1 MHSEIAGQDPP
12 RCGQSTRNVGCGFFV
27 QSLRSDQHIA
37 SGSFAGDEVLHLAH
51 PFYAIG
57 MIARRTELLSRF
69 PLQPV
74 NDVFEGLEAAAA
86 GRAGI
91 SIYAQ
96 LFVRARAV
104 LENVVGTT
112 HLIKASEGL
121 CVISDQLDQL
131 VENNV
136 DRHCLHRLQVN
147 ESRRRAVT
155 LCSPLVLS
163 RDGARNRPESS
174 IEVGL
179 LHQVP
184 NEATEQRGDAKSI
197 LDTCAD
203 IRDPQLQRGVLQ
215 GGPYHPSCRDQR
227 VDVFL
232 VVRERLEQVGKPRSR
247 QLIVGGE
254 TVAAQAGAMTLPER
268 LGCAQGVFENVAA
281 L

>member
-1 MHSEIAGQDPP
+1 MWPEYSK
-12 RCGQSTRNVGCGFFV
+12 RW
-27 QSLRSDQHIA
+27 LRIFRPELAVRQHVA

-121 CVISDQLDQL
+121 GVISDQLINSWRTMSIGIACIDCRSTK
-131 VENNV
+131 V
-136 DRHCLHRLQVN
+136 D
-147 ESRRRAVT
+147 
-155 LCSPLVLS
+155 
-163 RDGARNRPESS
+163 D
-174 IEVGL
+174 
-179 LHQVP
+179 VP
-184 NEATEQRGDAKSI
+184 
-197 LDTCAD
+197 
-203 IRDPQLQRGVLQ
+203 
-215 GGPYHPSCRDQR
+215 
-227 VDVFL
+227 
-232 VVRERLEQVGKPRSR
+232 
-247 QLIVGGE
+247 
-254 TVAAQAGAMTLPER
+254 
-268 LGCAQGVFENVAA
+268 
-281 L
+281 